1 MAQLKRDALSDL
13 DAIIAA
19 ADISASP
26 WYSDLSD
33 GGVRKYDSDRDLL
46 QRILQVPIAAGAAD
60 EQQSGRVAKAL
71 DAWVAYELRRSGF
84 PEHAVFPRSRQPRVL
99 SGEFAALEAQLDI
112 VMDLLAA
119 AEAKLKDAGEGTYLR
134 PVPFRHAVAKLRNL
148 LPGGSD
154 SNILGRF
161 YVKEVD
167 VVVSDWRRGP
177 DVLISTKTQFSSY
190 LNNKNNRYEEAI
202 GEAVNLRDRYPM
214 AAMGYVFLV
223 RDNVFEE
230 RAFELLRDLLVR
242 LRKPDGPF
250 DATMLLV
257 ATWDDQLSLGWIEDP
272 ADKLKMATFFSN
284 ILDAVMTNTPVDIHQ
299 ELRRRR
305 LGEEPQGG
313 FPPPEDDVMLD
324 AASMPEE

>member
-1 MAQLKRDALSDL
+1 MAQPRPDALSDL
-13 DAIIAA
+13 DTILAA
-19 ADISASP
+19 ADITASP

-33 GGVRKYDSDRDLL
+33 GGARKYEPDRDLL
-46 QRILQVPIAAGAAD
+46 QRILQVPIAAGYAD

-71 DAWVAYELRRSGF
+71 DAWVAHELRRGGF
-84 PEHAVFPRSRQPRVL
+84 PEHAVFPRGRQPRVL
-99 SGEFAALEAQLDI
+99 SGELAALEAQLDI
-112 VMDLLAA
+112 VMDLLST
-119 AEAKLKDAGEGTYLR
+119 AEAKLKDAGKGTYLR
-134 PVPFRHAVAKLRNL
+134 PVPFRHAVAKLRKL
-148 LPGGSD
+148 MPGGSD

-223 RDNVFEE
+223 RDNVFDE

-257 ATWDDQLSLGWIEDP
+257 ATWDDQLALGWIEDP
-272 ADKLKMATFFSN
+272 ADKLKMPTFFSD

-313 FPPPEDDVMLD
+313 FPPPGDDVMPD
-324 AASMPEE
+324 AALLPDE

>member
-1 MAQLKRDALSDL
+1 MAQPKPDALSDL
-13 DAIIAA
+13 DSILAA
-19 ADISASP
+19 AGTSFSP
-26 WYSDLSD
+26 WYTDSTD
-33 GGVRKYDSDRDLL
+33 GTRKYEPDRDLL
-46 QRILQVPIAAGAAD
+46 QRILQVPIAAGYAD

-71 DAWVAYELRRSGF
+71 DAWVAHELRRGGF

-99 SGEFAALEAQLDI
+99 SGEFAALEAQLDT
-112 VMDLLAA
+112 VMELLATE
-119 AEAKLKDAGEGTYLR
+119 EAKLKDAGEGTYLR
-134 PVPFRHAVAKLRNL
+134 PVAFRHAVAKLRKV

-214 AAMGYVFLV
+214 AGMGYVFLV

-230 RAFELLRDLLVR
+230 HAFDLLRDLLVR

-257 ATWDDQLSLGWIEDP
+257 ATWDDRLRLGWIEDP
-272 ADKLKMATFFSN
+272 ADQLEIPSFFSD
-284 ILDAVMTNTPVDIHQ
+284 LLHAVMTNTPVGIHQ
-299 ELRRRR
+299 EIRRRR

-313 FPPPEDDVMLD
+313 FPPSEDEV
-324 AASMPEE
+324 MPETAPIPEE

>member
-1 MAQLKRDALSDL
+1 MAQPKPDALSDL
-13 DAIIAA
+13 DPIIAA
-19 ADISASP
+19 ADTSASP

-33 GGVRKYDSDRDLL
+33 HGARKYDPDRDLL
-46 QRILQVPIAAGAAD
+46 RRILQVPIAAGYAD
-60 EQQSGRVAKAL
+60 EQQSGRIAKAL
-71 DAWVAYELRRSGF
+71 DAWVAHELRRGGF
-84 PEHAVFPRSRQPRVL
+84 AENAVFPRARRPRVL
-99 SGEFAALEAQLDI
+99 SGELAALEVQLDI
-112 VMDLLAA
+112 VMDMLATEEIKLQ
-119 AEAKLKDAGEGTYLR
+119 EAGGGTYLR
-134 PVPFRHAVAKLRNL
+134 PVPFRHAVAKLRKL
-148 LPGGSD
+148 LPGASD
-154 SNILGRF
+154 ANILGRF

-250 DATMLLV
+250 DATMLLI
-257 ATWDDQLSLGWIEDP
+257 ATWDAELNLGWVEDP
-272 ADKLKMATFFSN
+272 ADRLQMPTFFSD
-284 ILDAVMTNTPVDIHQ
+284 ILDAVMTNTPVDIHL

-305 LGEEPQGG
+305 LGDEPPGG
-313 FPPPEDDVMLD
+313 FPPPEDEV
-324 AASMPEE
+324 MPETAQLLDE

>member
-1 MAQLKRDALSDL
+1 MAQPKTDALSDL
-13 DAIIAA
+13 DTLLAA
-19 ADISASP
+19 ADIATTP
-26 WYSDLSD
+26 WRPDLGD
-33 GGVRKYDSDRDLL
+33 GGARRYEPDRELL
-46 QRILQVPIAAGAAD
+46 RRILQVPIAAGRAD

-71 DAWVAYELRRSGF
+71 DSWVAHELRRGGF
-84 PEHAVFPRSRQPRVL
+84 PEHAVFPRARQPRVL
-99 SGEFAALEAQLDI
+99 SGELAAVEAQLDV
-112 VMDLLAA
+112 VMELLSD
-119 AEAKLKDAGEGTYLR
+119 AEAELQDAGEGTYLR
-134 PVPFRHAVAKLRNL
+134 PVAFRHAVAKLRRL
-148 LPGGSD
+148 LPGSSD

-257 ATWDDQLSLGWIEDP
+257 ATWDDGLTLGWIEDP
-272 ADKLKMATFFSN
+272 ADRLSMATFFSN
-284 ILDAVMTNTPVDIHQ
+284 ILDTVMANTPVDVHL

-305 LGEEPQGG
+305 LGVQPPGG
-313 FPPPEDDVMLD
+313 LPPPRDDVM
-324 AASMPEE
+324 PEGTR

>member
-1 MAQLKRDALSDL
+1 MAQPKPDALSGL
-13 DAIIAA
+13 DTILAT
-19 ADISASP
+19 ADITASP

-33 GGVRKYDSDRDLL
+33 GGARKYDPDRDLL
-46 QRILQVPIAAGAAD
+46 QRILQMPIAAGYAD

-71 DAWVAYELRRSGF
+71 DAWVAHELRRGGF

-112 VMDLLAA
+112 VMQLLSS
-119 AEAKLKDAGEGTYLR
+119 AETKLKDAGEGTYLR
-134 PVPFRHAVAKLRNL
+134 PVPFRHAVAKLRKL

-257 ATWDDQLSLGWIEDP
+257 ATWDDELTLGWIEDP
-272 ADKLKMATFFSN
+272 ADKLKMPTFFSN

-305 LGEEPQGG
+305 LGEEPPGG
-313 FPPPEDDVMLD
+313 FPPPEDDVMPD
-324 AASMPEE
+324 AALLPGD